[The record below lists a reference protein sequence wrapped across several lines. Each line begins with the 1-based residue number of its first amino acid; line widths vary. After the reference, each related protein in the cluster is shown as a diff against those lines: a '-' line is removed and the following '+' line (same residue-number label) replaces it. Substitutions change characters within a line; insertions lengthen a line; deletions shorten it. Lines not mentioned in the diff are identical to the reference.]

1 MHATFIK
8 CRYIQCTCTNGPL
21 GEVPESNTAVL
32 RVADNQFLSRME
44 DDAGYI
50 IVVTSTCINFPC
62 LGIYTMRHTPYILV
76 CMYMYMICI
85 HTAQYTGSVWSD
97 KCFIYM
103 TLLNWN
109 MHTHGHNHQPF
120 ILHNLICLSSAADTS
135 SGRVGW
141 KDTQLTPRS
150 WPWQGRN
157 TYICTRWNNIHIVN
171 LNLQYTWHIEP
182 AVSPTSPKCIHV
194 HLLWFAIIHDIHV
207 HVHNYTNTQSMDT
220 NLQHMFDNGI
230 CTAKQIS
237 GTRAP

>member
-1 MHATFIK
+1 M
-8 CRYIQCTCTNGPL
+8 Y
-21 GEVPESNTAVL
+21 
-32 RVADNQFLSRME
+32 
-44 DDAGYI
+44 
-50 IVVTSTCINFPC
+50 TSCICMYSC
-62 LGIYTMRHTPYILV
+62 LAICNIHKMQVYTMYMYKRTSWWGPRIEYCGPQSCWQSVPVSDGRWRRIHYCSDLYMYQLPMPWHLHNDTHITLV

-171 LNLQYTWHIEP
+171 LNLQYTY
-182 AVSPTSPKCIHV
+182 V
-194 HLLWFAIIHDIHV
+194 HLTCRAC
-207 HVHNYTNTQSMDT
+207 SM
-220 NLQHMFDNGI
+220 
-230 CTAKQIS
+230 
-237 GTRAP
+237 PY